1 VPAPVIRLGCAG
13 WSYKDWDGTF
23 YPKGLPA
30 AQQLGFYA
38 QEFDCV
44 EIDSTFYAIPAVAMV
59 NGWAAKT
66 PEGFLFSPKFPRVVT
81 HDKELHG
88 ADAEVGL
95 YLERMCLLGEK
106 LGPMLIQMAPS
117 FRAAHFERTAQFLQ
131 RLPRQRP
138 DGGRLEYAI
147 EFRHRS
153 WATEETQAMLRE
165 RGVCLAAGAADV
177 GAQGAAPRLPSAS
190 LGTSRSGSPSP
201 ALPVTADFAYVRF
214 LGRRDRINKFDA
226 IQIDRSCEHAEWL
239 ESIRNLVRNTGRVFA
254 FWNNH
259 WAGHSPQSVRDFR
272 QLLHSAP

>member
-1 VPAPVIRLGCAG
+1 MQDAAIRLGCAG

-38 QEFDCV
+38 REFDCV

-66 PEGFLFSPKFPRVVT
+66 PEGFLFCPKFPRVVT
-81 HDKELHG
+81 HDKELH
-88 ADAEVGL
+88 ATDAEVGL

-117 FRAAHFERTAQFLQ
+117 FRAAHFERTAEFLA
-131 RLPRQRP
+131 RLPRLRP

-153 WATEETQAMLRE
+153 WAR
-165 RGVCLAAGAADV
+165 
-177 GAQGAAPRLPSAS
+177 
-190 LGTSRSGSPSP
+190 SR
-201 ALPVTADFAYVRF
+201 A
-214 LGRRDRINKFDA
+214 
-226 IQIDRSCEHAEWL
+226 
-239 ESIRNLVRNTGRVFA
+239 
-254 FWNNH
+254 
-259 WAGHSPQSVRDFR
+259 
-272 QLLHSAP
+272 